1 MGKRG
6 EKLDGGLPRQGVHA
20 LRIALFTAFSPEIGG
35 GSAQLRSHLR
45 FLPEL
50 DVTWYYLAEQPAKQ
64 SHENWKWLGERLNPG
79 ELLSDMSARSRFLP
93 GSKQRVREI
102 VAQMSA
108 DLYWVL
114 GHYEGISVAAELQ
127 EQNKPVHLTIHDD
140 PFGTWARSNRYKW
153 FQPLLLRT
161 FPRVLRGAKNVDV
174 TSWGMR
180 NLYRQVYGVKCCA
193 VYLHVAELPSLN
205 VTRDSRK
212 LTMGHIGTL
221 YQHEPFERFLAASKQ
236 IAAEQQRALRVIRI
250 GASPELDT
258 FSERDPEIFEAHGD
272 LEEETALPLLAS
284 CDLLYAMYP
293 SGRKFE
299 RFRRT
304 SLPIKLSSYVQAQRP
319 IFAHAPRDSTLA
331 RIVGPWRVGK
341 VCASDDQAAI
351 KSQLGEAL
359 QTAVPRENFER
370 LRNDLMGLDQ
380 VKQLGAALRHEDW
393 SAYPEHDFR
402 A

>member
-1 MGKRG
+1 
-6 EKLDGGLPRQGVHA
+6 
-20 LRIALFTAFSPEIGG
+20 
-35 GSAQLRSHLR
+35 
-45 FLPEL
+45 
-50 DVTWYYLAEQPAKQ
+50 VTWYYLSNQPAQQ
-64 SHENWKWLGERLNPG
+64 SQENWKWLGERLNPG
-79 ELLSDMSARSRFLP
+79 ELLSDMSARTSFLF
-93 GSKQRVREI
+93 GSKERVRQI

-108 DLYWVL
+108 ERYWVV

-140 PFGTWARSNRYKW
+140 PFGTWARSHRYKW

-180 NLYRQVYGVKCCA
+180 NLYRQVYGVKCFA

-205 VTRDSRK
+205 VTPDSQK
-212 LTMGHIGTL
+212 LTIGHIGTL
-221 YQHEPFERFLAASKQ
+221 YQHKPFERFLAACKQ
-236 IAAEQQRALRVIRI
+236 IAAQQKRGLRVIRI

-272 LEEETALPLLAS
+272 LEEETFIPLLAS

-293 SGRKFE
+293 SGKKFE

-319 IFAHAPRDSTLA
+319 IFTHAPRDSTLA
-331 RIVGPWRVGK
+331 RIVGSWRVGT
-341 VCASDDQAAI
+341 VCATDNEAAI
-351 KSQLGEAL
+351 QAQVGEAL
-359 QTAVPRENFER
+359 QTAVARENFER
-370 LRNDLMGLDQ
+370 LRIDLMGLDQ
-380 VKQLGAALRHEDW
+380 VKQLGAALRGEDC
-393 SAYPEHDFR
+393 SAYPEQEFR